1 MSKILDDI
9 FNVEEIRKKKQGYNW
24 LSTLKLHCIIS
35 GFLAIIS
42 IILFVGFSLIEFQFF
57 DYYFIDPRFFLLI
70 SAILFII
77 SAELYISAISFDMVN
92 ISVDIK
98 QALKKAC
105 EEKKLDWEDFI
116 MNYLA
121 ICKNKKRQAK
131 IVNIVALILL
141 FIAFVCIE
149 SYIYGIFILFAVIG
163 YLIWQFLKK
172 KEET

>member
-9 FNVEEIRKKKQGYNW
+9 VNLEEIRKSNEGYNW
-24 LSTLKLHCIIS
+24 LSTLKLHGIIS

-42 IILFVGFSLIEFQFF
+42 IILFVGISIIEFLSF
-57 DYYFIDPRFFLLI
+57 DYFIDPRFFLVI
-70 SAILFII
+70 SSILFIV

-98 QALKKAC
+98 QSLKKAC
-105 EEKKLDWEDFI
+105 EEKKLDWDGFI
-116 MNYLA
+116 MNHLA

-131 IVNIVALILL
+131 IVNDVALILL

-149 SYIYGIFILFAVIG
+149 PYEYGIFILFAGIG
-163 YLIWQFLKK
+163 YLIWQLLKK